1 MSSSPS
7 ATART
12 RFGVSLPPTATSSAE
27 HVRAAVAAD
36 EAGLDLIGV
45 MDHPYHP
52 RYLDTLSLIGM
63 LLGRTERIH
72 IFPDVANL
80 PLRSPEM
87 LAKAAASLDLLSG
100 GRFELGLGSGGYWEA
115 IKTFGVTPLSRA
127 QAVDALEE
135 AVAVIRA
142 LWSGER
148 AVHFNGNYYQL
159 DGATGGPPPPH
170 PIGIWLGAQGARLL
184 ATTGRLADGWA
195 APIPSYLPY
204 ERWAAVPKPRSTM
217 PHASQGANPPRSG
230 ASRRSSERSATGR
243 TGDGSPSARRRSV
256 ATHRN
261 GPRRSPTSL
270 TNSASTPSSSGP
282 KRPASSRSN
291 ASQTSQ
297 PTFQSGRN
305 RRPLAINRQPQPK
318 EEAMPDITPYEPLT
332 RENTAV
338 LLVDHQIG
346 LMTGVRDIDVFE
358 LKHNVV
364 ALAKAAKALDL
375 PVITTSTWRDG
386 MWGHTIPE
394 LVDVVG
400 DDEIIDRSTVN
411 AWHDER
417 VRDAVKATGA
427 TKLIIAGLS
436 LEVCAAFPAVSALA
450 DGYQT
455 YVAVDACGTFN
466 RTKHE
471 TGLLRMQ
478 QAGVITTDYATPMV
492 EILKDNADPVAG
504 EVYGALDMPF
514 ATLIVQLTSQAAA
527 ADG

>member
-1 MSSSPS
+1 
-7 ATART
+7 
-12 RFGVSLPPTATSSAE
+12 
-27 HVRAAVAAD
+27 
-36 EAGLDLIGV
+36 
-45 MDHPYHP
+45 
-52 RYLDTLSLIGM
+52 
-63 LLGRTERIH
+63 
-72 IFPDVANL
+72 
-80 PLRSPEM
+80 
-87 LAKAAASLDLLSG
+87 
-100 GRFELGLGSGGYWEA
+100 
-115 IKTFGVTPLSRA
+115 
-127 QAVDALEE
+127 
-135 AVAVIRA
+135 
-142 LWSGER
+142 
-148 AVHFNGNYYQL
+148 
-159 DGATGGPPPPH
+159 
-170 PIGIWLGAQGARLL
+170 
-184 ATTGRLADGWA
+184 
-195 APIPSYLPY
+195 
-204 ERWAAVPKPRSTM
+204 
-217 PHASQGANPPRSG
+217 
-230 ASRRSSERSATGR
+230 
-243 TGDGSPSARRRSV
+243 
-256 ATHRN
+256 
-261 GPRRSPTSL
+261 
-270 TNSASTPSSSGP
+270 
-282 KRPASSRSN
+282 
-291 ASQTSQ
+291 
-297 PTFQSGRN
+297 
-305 RRPLAINRQPQPK
+305 
-318 EEAMPDITPYEPLT
+318 MPDITPYEPLT

-400 DDEIIDRSTVN
+400 DDEIVDRSTVN

-478 QAGVITTDYATPMV
+478 QAGVFITDYATPMV

-514 ATLIVQLTSQAAA
+514 ATLIVQLTAQAAE
-527 ADG
+527 ADA